1 LPCLP
6 IIKLSPASVR
16 IQSSSGEVL
25 FDESFQDRVPE
36 IVAGDKLKVEV
47 TVSDILG
54 NPVTRNTLGLAIS
67 LEGKTSKNSAPFDP
81 PSKDHPSSFVV
92 SIQEMWTK
100 DAGEVK
106 MHFLVQSKT
115 LYTLTLQI
123 VENASQKIAMGSAAA
138 VLSGALL
145 VLSIY
150 LMIRHGAKAKALVL
164 SLVTKEGKMAWGF
177 FGEGFDMV
185 GDYGMFFAIQKAF
198 NDTRENYL
206 KAAPVYIPAL
216 VSLVVSTIVSLTA
229 LAVRGTITITQLR
242 RRRLELKAFGKRKSY
257 AELLDVKIEDA
268 ERQCKQTYIGI
279 ALALFEQAPMAG
291 IGIFFLSHSVPWF
304 QLVSIFTSGV
314 MLGIKVAAT
323 TTLPYWWAKLKKW
336 QASARPVRERAEL
349 GTELVTAS
357 AESGDAPTGADEPAS
372 LVRSLHELRTFTRRV
387 ARSAEP
393 LSTPDAEVLAKI
405 IAGLLKMEHKML
417 HYIETLSAPED
428 PEPEPKPDMTQVLRS
443 AAAPCDSRAPR
454 MADATP
460 LPAQPFGRAL
470 RRLSGSSWC
479 VVRSACSPPG
489 TGATSRHASAAS
501 SASTMLSMTRPSGSS
516 SPKRARQERTRRR
529 G

>member
-1 LPCLP
+1 
-6 IIKLSPASVR
+6 
-16 IQSSSGEVL
+16 
-25 FDESFQDRVPE
+25 
-36 IVAGDKLKVEV
+36 
-47 TVSDILG
+47 
-54 NPVTRNTLGLAIS
+54 
-67 LEGKTSKNSAPFDP
+67 
-81 PSKDHPSSFVV
+81 
-92 SIQEMWTK
+92 
-100 DAGEVK
+100 
-106 MHFLVQSKT
+106 
-115 LYTLTLQI
+115 
-123 VENASQKIAMGSAAA
+123 
-138 VLSGALL
+138 
-145 VLSIY
+145 
-150 LMIRHGAKAKALVL
+150 
-164 SLVTKEGKMAWGF
+164 MAWGF

-229 LAVRGTITITQLR
+229 LAVRGTITVTQLR

-372 LVRSLHELRTFTRRV
+372 LVRSLQELRTFTRRV
-387 ARSAEP
+387 GCSAEP
-393 LSTPDAEVLAKI
+393 LSAPDAEVLAKI
-405 IAGLLKMEHKML
+405 IAGLLKMDHKVL
-417 HYIETLSAPED
+417 YYIETLSAPED
-428 PEPEPKPDMTQVLRS
+428 PDPGPKPDMTQVLRS
-443 AAAPCDSRAPR
+443 ATAYCDSRSSW

-460 LPAQPFGRAL
+460 LPA
-470 RRLSGSSWC
+470 
-479 VVRSACSPPG
+479 
-489 TGATSRHASAAS
+489 
-501 SASTMLSMTRPSGSS
+501 PS
-516 SPKRARQERTRRR
+516 
-529 G
+529 

>member
-1 LPCLP
+1 
-6 IIKLSPASVR
+6 
-16 IQSSSGEVL
+16 
-25 FDESFQDRVPE
+25 
-36 IVAGDKLKVEV
+36 
-47 TVSDILG
+47 
-54 NPVTRNTLGLAIS
+54 
-67 LEGKTSKNSAPFDP
+67 
-81 PSKDHPSSFVV
+81 
-92 SIQEMWTK
+92 
-100 DAGEVK
+100 
-106 MHFLVQSKT
+106 
-115 LYTLTLQI
+115 
-123 VENASQKIAMGSAAA
+123 
-138 VLSGALL
+138 
-145 VLSIY
+145 
-150 LMIRHGAKAKALVL
+150 
-164 SLVTKEGKMAWGF
+164 
-177 FGEGFDMV
+177 MV
-185 GDYGMFFAIQKAF
+185 GDYGMVFAIQKAF
-198 NDTRENYL
+198 NDTQENYL

-216 VSLVVSTIVSLTA
+216 VSLVASTIVSLTA
-229 LAVRGTITITQLR
+229 LAVRGMITVTQLR

-257 AELLDVKIEDA
+257 AELVDVKIEDA

-393 LSTPDAEVLAKI
+393 LSPPDAEVLAKI
-405 IAGLLKMEHKML
+405 IAGLLKMEHKVL

-443 AAAPCDSRAPR
+443 AAALCDSRAPR
-454 MADATP
+454 MAHATP

-516 SPKRARQERTRRR
+516 APKRARQERTRRR